1 MFIVVLEDSDIR
13 MLPCRRRYRMS
24 ESDHQAGPPA
34 CPRLDSYSACS
45 GQCIVTAGIWGI
57 APGDAAIS
65 LSAAVRKTTALGRG
79 LPKRIRGL
87 PGLTSQSV
95 ADCPECRP
103 SQSSRASGWGGP
115 NPATSCDPG
124 APVTIRVNAI
134 RVQALVESRIF
145 LFCSVWDSAANRAS
159 HGGGAQPARAVST
172 LWALPFGP
180 TLWCACFFASE

>member
-1 MFIVVLEDSDIR
+1 MGMGLQ
-13 MLPCRRRYRMS
+13 MS
-24 ESDHQAGPPA
+24 KSDHKAGPPA
-34 CPRLDSYSACS
+34 CPRVHSRSACS
-45 GQCIVTAGIWGI
+45 GQCIVIAGIWGI

-115 NPATSCDPG
+115 NPATSRDPG
-124 APVTIRVNAI
+124 ALVRIRVNAI

-145 LFCSVWDSAANRAS
+145 LFCSVWDSAASRAS
-159 HGGGAQPARAVST
+159 HGGGTQRARSAYP
-172 LWALPFGP
+172 LGLPFG
-180 TLWCACFFASE
+180 ARASLHQNNQTGH